1 MPSLR
6 RENVRHA
13 TLLFYAEGVI
23 VRTTRRGRENT
34 KTMAI
39 KIDEQ
44 MLLSE
49 LQNLDAHVNRE
60 LFYDQFI
67 EKIEP
72 FDELGSDATAQE
84 EVARATAT
92 QFLVNRN
99 AGRLRI
105 ELMKSGSPYCSIFQD
120 LNNGCV
126 YTDENGG
133 KPLSEEV
140 QHKLVEKHA
149 VIDDVDDRE
158 SYNELAGLEIDGF
171 TNGDDDDAIELSE
184 VQS

>member
-1 MPSLR
+1 
-6 RENVRHA
+6 
-13 TLLFYAEGVI
+13 
-23 VRTTRRGRENT
+23 
-34 KTMAI
+34 MAI

-44 MLLSE
+44 TLLGE
-49 LQNLDAHVNRE
+49 LPNLNACVNRE

-105 ELMKSGSPYCSIFQD
+105 ELMKSGLPYSSVFQD
-120 LNNGCV
+120 LNNG
-126 YTDENGG
+126 YIYADANGG
-133 KPLSEEV
+133 KPLSEEILR
-140 QHKLVEKHA
+140 KLVEEHVA
-149 VIDDVDDRE
+149 IDDVDNKE
-158 SYNELAGLEIDGF
+158 SYNELAGLEINGF
-171 TNGDDDDAIELSE
+171 ANGNHDDADDVFELSE